1 MNYAVDTHGRDLVPG
16 KGSSVEGEALLSTY
30 SALVEPCTAAKR
42 INEILDWIGV
52 KKEERDITITIRDSG
67 MEYSMMSMDDNTV
80 GFLIDSISSVPDL
93 LLRLTTLKPGDGA
106 AGVKRIFFE
115 RAKEGRRFAPKT
127 EAKLEKVAGLA
138 EAMER
143 TIKAISVAQVWQMRV
158 EEMLTKAGIIDD
170 GRFKPKSAPSEN
182 ASARQIDVD
191 KMAEKI
197 GVTLRDVSIE
207 DANDGV
213 RECIDDM
220 VEHVVAKLREVAK
233 GPRWEHKMIQE
244 PKSAYAPHD
253 HKPLDLNAEGA
264 DGWELASVVQDKTS
278 QDFYF
283 RRQLPA

>member
-106 AGVKRIFFE
+106 AGVNRIFFE

-127 EAKLEKVAGLA
+127 EAKLEKVAGLT

-143 TIKAISVAQVWQMRV
+143 LRSATKTAQVWQDRT
-158 EEMLTKAGIIDD
+158 EEMLTKAGII
-170 GRFKPKSAPSEN
+170 
-182 ASARQIDVD
+182 
-191 KMAEKI
+191 
-197 GVTLRDVSIE
+197 
-207 DANDGV
+207 
-213 RECIDDM
+213 
-220 VEHVVAKLREVAK
+220 
-233 GPRWEHKMIQE
+233 
-244 PKSAYAPHD
+244 
-253 HKPLDLNAEGA
+253 GA
-264 DGWELASVVQDKTS
+264 DGRDKLKSVATENTSDGQTDGAKVIALEDLSRERPRKYEARVIQQGHFGHTQASEDAGIALMIEDGWEVMCVSTCPKFGAKT
-278 QDFYF
+278 YYL
-283 RRQLPA
+283 RRQLSA

>member
-182 ASARQIDVD
+182 TSDGQADAAKVIALEDLSREHPRKYDERVIQQGHFGHTQAS
-191 KMAEKI
+191 
-197 GVTLRDVSIE
+197 E
-207 DANDGV
+207 DAG
-213 RECIDDM
+213 I
-220 VEHVVAKLREVAK
+220 AL
-233 GPRWEHKMIQE
+233 MIE
-244 PKSAYAPHD
+244 
-253 HKPLDLNAEGA
+253 
-264 DGWELASVVQDKTS
+264 DGWEVMCVSTCPKFGAKT
-278 QDFYF
+278 YYL
-283 RRQLPA
+283 RRQLSA